1 MLFPIRDSIALRI
14 TLVFLGLFITVAEL
28 PAVVMLGFWFVL
40 QFLQGALSL
49 AAEPGLGGVA
59 WFAHIGG
66 FVTGVVV
73 AWWIRARGRL
83 RQPAPRYQ
91 VWYRR

>member
-1 MLFPIRDSIALRI
+1 MLFPIRDSIAPRI
-14 TLVFLGLFITVAEL
+14 A
-28 PAVVMLGFWFVL
+28 PVVNI
-40 QFLQGALSL
+40 GALSL
-49 AAEPGLGGVA
+49 AAQPQGGGVA

-66 FVTGVVV
+66 FVTGVAV

-91 VWYRR
+91 VWYRH

>member
-1 MLFPIRDSIALRI
+1 
-14 TLVFLGLFITVAEL
+14 
-28 PAVVMLGFWFVL
+28 MLGFWFVL

-49 AAEPGLGGVA
+49 AAQPQGGGVA

-66 FVTGVVV
+66 FVTGVAV

-83 RQPAPRYQ
+83 RQPAARYQ
-91 VWYRR
+91 VWYRH